1 MGREVATVGSSPPVQ
16 EIEPEAGKVEI
27 SAEVTL
33 AWIPLGAGGA
43 AIVRVSGRVYE
54 AIRASIDGRPALD
67 LYHTA
72 LEIRVGDA
80 AYVVENAWPS
90 PDDQLEQRGV
100 VVQGPVWSPWLG
112 RFRVFRYETRCWRD
126 GQIADVA
133 EAVATETVSTDSATA
148 WRLIHL
154 SRDIPDLT
162 WGRRVS
168 GSAEMWNSNSAI
180 SYLLTSGGVPARSLE
195 PPVGGSA
202 PGWETGCA
210 VASAN
215 LARFPVS

>member
-1 MGREVATVGSSPPVQ
+1 MGREVTTDGSSPPVE
-16 EIEPEAGKVEI
+16 EIVPEAGTVDV

-33 AWIPLGAGGA
+33 SWIPLGAGGA
-43 AIVRVSGRVYE
+43 SIVRVTGRVYE
-54 AIRASIDGRPALD
+54 AIRAFIDGRPALD

-72 LEIRVGDA
+72 LEVRVADA
-80 AYVVENAWPS
+80 AYVIENAWPS
-90 PDDQLEQRGV
+90 PDDRFEQRGV

-133 EAVATETVSTDSATA
+133 EAVDTETVSTDSATA
-148 WRLIHL
+148 MRLIHL

-180 SYLLTSGGVPARSLE
+180 SYLLTSAGVEARSLE

-210 VASAN
+210 VARAN
-215 LARFPVS
+215 RGRFPVS